1 MLCAPRSRLDEA
13 CPLCV
18 TAPMPSPKDITR
30 ALSDWEKR
38 KPVRPEPEP
47 AVYQTVKKTSAPVE
61 RRLNPDLFGIW
72 VYILLFLTLL
82 GQLGMLVALD
92 IL

>member
-13 CPLCV
+13 RPLCV
-18 TAPMPSPKDITR
+18 TPPMPSPKDITG

-38 KPVRPEPEP
+38 KPVRSEPEP
-47 AVYQTVKKTSAPVE
+47 SDHQTVKKASTPVE

-72 VYILLFLTLL
+72 VYILLFLTLV